1 MKNKQNHKQQK
12 IHNSIAFLKEKKAQ
26 QLLEVKQQF
35 ATTAR
40 NLKPSTV
47 IKKTIMDLYEEPK
60 LKTTVLN
67 STLSL
72 ITGMLSRK
80 LVIGKSNSL
89 VKSIL
94 GYFVQFATTKIV
106 SNKI

>member
-1 MKNKQNHKQQK
+1 MKNKQEKVRHL
-12 IHNSIAFLKEKKAQ
+12 IANLKVKKAQ
-26 QLLEVKQQF
+26 QLLDVKQQLS
-35 ATTAR
+35 TTAK

-67 STLSL
+67 GMLSL

-80 LVIGKSNSL
+80 LFLGKSNSTI
-89 VKSIL
+89 KSLL